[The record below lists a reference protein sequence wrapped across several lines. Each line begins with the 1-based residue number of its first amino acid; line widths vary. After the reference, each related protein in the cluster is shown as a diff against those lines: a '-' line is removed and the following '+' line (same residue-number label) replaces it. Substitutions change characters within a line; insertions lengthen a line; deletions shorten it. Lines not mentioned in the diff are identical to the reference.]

1 MHACMHACMQGQCKT
16 DGRCPGGTCGII
28 GTCQEPMFRRAVS
41 TYLLNSGGKQKMF
54 RQTHH
59 GHGHARRSRGRQE
72 QQGAGLLS
80 PVCLPVAL
88 CSSVFFAS
96 ARPSTCPFVRP
107 SVRPSAGPSV
117 RPSVAS
123 SFFLYFRPSVRRSLD
138 WLVRRS
144 LGPSGQARSQ
154 PRACVTWRRVTSA
167 STRDARGCVRGCL

>member
-1 MHACMHACMQGQCKT
+1 MHACMHAGTMQDRWEMSWRYLWNHRYLSRTYVQASCFHLLTK
-16 DGRCPGGTCGII
+16 
-28 GTCQEPMFRRAVS
+28 FRRKTENVQA
-41 TYLLNSGGKQKMF
+41 NAPWPRPCPQKQ
-54 RQTHH
+54 
-59 GHGHARRSRGRQE
+59 SRQE

-138 WLVRRS
+138 WLASPSFAWSVRP
-144 LGPSGQARSQ
+144 GAQ
-154 PRACVTWRRVTSA
+154 PAM
-167 STRDARGCVRGCL
+167 CVRDVASCN

>member
-1 MHACMHACMQGQCKT
+1 MHACMHAGTMQDRWEMSWRYLWNHRYLSRTYVQASCFHLLTK
-16 DGRCPGGTCGII
+16 
-28 GTCQEPMFRRAVS
+28 FRRKTENVQA
-41 TYLLNSGGKQKMF
+41 N
-54 RQTHH
+54 
-59 GHGHARRSRGRQE
+59 
-72 QQGAGLLS
+72 
-80 PVCLPVAL
+80 
-88 CSSVFFAS
+88 
-96 ARPSTCPFVRP
+96 ARPCPQKQRP
-107 SVRPSAGPSV
+107 PGTTRRRFALACLSACRSLLLCLLCLRPSAGPSV

>member
-107 SVRPSAGPSV
+107 SVRGVFFLSLFPSV
-117 RPSVAS
+117 RPSLARLASPSFAWSVRPGAQPATCVRDVAS
-123 SFFLYFRPSVRRSLD
+123 
-138 WLVRRS
+138 
-144 LGPSGQARSQ
+144 
-154 PRACVTWRRVTSA
+154 CN
-167 STRDARGCVRGCL
+167 